1 MIAPR
6 KSRKSAAVA
15 AAGPVLMARDGLDA
29 VDAAPEMAQRVSFLV
44 HRVSARIAVI
54 GNRHFRAHD
63 LNHFSARILVLL
75 FEKEELR
82 TGELV
87 DLMVLPQS
95 TISSQLQG
103 LHKKRLIR
111 RRRSRQDNRSVIV
124 TLTDAGRE
132 LACDCN
138 ELSLRVHAA
147 TLRDISVGDREI
159 AFAFLR
165 TIDQRLA
172 ELEKQDLYPFHPPEK
187 LRALAGLADAPVPD
201 QPHRVKRPVAVP
213 SPARL
218 KPVSAARPKP
228 DKESRR

>member
-1 MIAPR
+1 MR
-6 KSRKSAAVA
+6 V
-15 AAGPVLMARDGLDA
+15 GPRDGLQSA
-29 VDAAPEMAQRVSFLV
+29 PSAPEMAQRVTFLV
-44 HRVSARIAVI
+44 HRVSARIAAI

-95 TISSQLQG
+95 TISSQLLG

-132 LACDCN
+132 LARDCN
-138 ELSLRVHAA
+138 ELSLRVHEA
-147 TLRDISVGDREI
+147 TLRDISAGDKEI

-165 TIDQRLA
+165 KIDERLA
-172 ELEKQDLYPFHPPEK
+172 ALEKQDLYPFHPPE
-187 LRALAGLADAPVPD
+187 
-201 QPHRVKRPVAVP
+201 
-213 SPARL
+213 
-218 KPVSAARPKP
+218 ARPKP
-228 DKESRR
+228 VKELSK